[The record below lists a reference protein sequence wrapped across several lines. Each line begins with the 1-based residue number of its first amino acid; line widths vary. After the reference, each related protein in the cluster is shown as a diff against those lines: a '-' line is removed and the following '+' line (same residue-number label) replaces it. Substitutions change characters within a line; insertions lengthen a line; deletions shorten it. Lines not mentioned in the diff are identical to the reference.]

1 MNARKGAETAVRTAT
16 PPPTVWEPGSVIV
29 LVGPPASG
37 KSTWTT
43 ARFPPSARVSLDF
56 FRGLL
61 TDSEADQGANE
72 EALAL
77 RALVLEGRLR
87 RGRTTVCDSTSIEIP
102 ARADLLARAR
112 AHGRPVAAVLFD
124 TPLEECLARNAS
136 RVRTV
141 PPGVVRA
148 MHAALPTVAELYA
161 EGFTA
166 VHHPGDTTP

>member
-1 MNARKGAETAVRTAT
+1 MSAAAAAPRTAT
-16 PPPTVWEPGSVIV
+16 APPTVWEPGSVIV

-37 KSTWTT
+37 KSTWTS

-56 FRGLL
+56 FRGML
-61 TDSEADQGANE
+61 TDSEADQGASE

-87 RGRTTVCDSTSIEIP
+87 RARTTVCDSTSIEAA
-102 ARADLLARAR
+102 ARADLLARAH
-112 AHGRPVAAVLFD
+112 AHGRPVAAVRFD
-124 TPLEECLARNAS
+124 TPLEECLARNAA
-136 RVRTV
+136 RERTV
-141 PPGVVRA
+141 PEGVVRA
-148 MHAALPTVAELYA
+148 MHTALPTVEELYA